1 MSWLNPWTE
10 IPIEDYEKHM
20 SDPGV
25 YQLQT
30 LSAILKSKLYKF
42 KPSSLAVL
50 GVGSGNGLEHVD
62 HLVTHEVYG
71 IDINESYLRACENR
85 YQKVLPG
92 LHLYRCD
99 IQTDAIP
106 IPKVQMIA
114 CNLIFE
120 YVHAGTVIDKICKKV
135 TAEGVISVVIQNNN
149 GISSISKTGIKSLNS
164 LGSIFREVFIDDLI
178 SEFDR
183 VGFQE
188 TEQDEIELPNGKSF
202 TIADFKNIVF

>member
-1 MSWLNPWTE
+1 MSMLNPWTE

-20 SDPGV
+20 SDRNV

-30 LSAILKSKLYKF
+30 LSAILKSKLNKY

-62 HLVTHEVYG
+62 QRATPEIYG
-71 IDINESYLRACENR
+71 IDINESYLRICENR

-92 LHLYRCD
+92 LHLHRCD
-99 IQTDAIP
+99 IQNDEIP
-106 IPKVQMIA
+106 IPRVQMIA

-120 YVHAGTVIDKICKKV
+120 YVHAGIVIDKICKKV
-135 TAEGVISVVIQNNN
+135 TAEGVITVVIQNNN
-149 GISSISKTGIKSLNS
+149 GISSISKTGIQSLNS
-164 LGSIFREVFIDDLI
+164 LASIFKEVLIDDLI
-178 SEFDR
+178 SKFDR
-183 VGFQE
+183 VGFQKA
-188 TEQDEIELPNGKSF
+188 EQEAMELPNGKSF